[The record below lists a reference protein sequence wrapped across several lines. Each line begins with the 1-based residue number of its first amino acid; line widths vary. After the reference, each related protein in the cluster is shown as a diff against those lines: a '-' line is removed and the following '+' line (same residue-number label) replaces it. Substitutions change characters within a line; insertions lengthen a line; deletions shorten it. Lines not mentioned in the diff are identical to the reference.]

1 MTRLYGRG
9 LRGERVYEAIPG
21 RSWTSTTVLSAI
33 HYTGRTESMMVSGA
47 TDAVVFEVFIK
58 KVLCPK
64 LKKTDIVIMD
74 NLPAHK
80 GPEIRNAIESKGAK
94 LLYLPPYSPDFNPIE
109 KMWSKV
115 KAYLRKIKGRSEEEI
130 TKALAEVLRA
140 VTRKDAFGWYHSC
153 GYVLIDS

>member
-9 LRGERVYEAIPG
+9 LRGDRVYESVPG
-21 RSWTSTTVLSAI
+21 RSWTTTTILSAI
-33 HYTGRTESMMVSGA
+33 HFTGRTESMMVSGA
-47 TDAVVFEVFIK
+47 TDAAVFQVFIT

-64 LKKTDIVIMD
+64 LKKTDLVIMD

-80 GPEIRNAIESKGAK
+80 GPEIRKAIERRGAK
-94 LLYLPPYSPDFNPIE
+94 LLYLPPYSPDMNPIE

-115 KAYLRKIKGRSEEEI
+115 KAYLRKVKGRSEEEI
-130 TKALAEVLRA
+130 TKALAEILRA
-140 VTRKDAFGWYHSC
+140 ITKKDALGWYTSC